1 MIEIVNVD
9 EIIASARRDLGL
21 PVGSEVDSAYWF
33 AGLRRLAG
41 QLCPCSP
48 RTLVSSMEGSHR
60 VFALDVPDLVGHL
73 EDCVDALVAVGDL
86 LEFHD
91 VTTLD
96 EKVKATWV
104 FAAPP
109 SFVMH
114 PSGAAYILGLAPD
127 DALPLPI
134 AWRERVVSR
143 GAVRVLEPLP
153 GEDIDASLKSIGFRS
168 LSLNAW
174 MRSPRPE
181 SAASLIA
188 GLDAKLAAL
197 GPAGHVPDLKVFD
210 GAKDT
215 RSYRARWVAP
225 SGQDG
230 NYIVRRPQA
239 YGADLWG
246 YASLERG
253 ELRKLVDFPVPGS
266 RYRGCDMAWRVQL
279 AIDALLKKPQ
289 RYRIVALDGAK
300 RFDMFFPLPDWARR
314 RLSTIG
320 QEVAPDKCLMSF
332 CLPLDSVRAEQA
344 FLKEYLFLEC
354 EE

>member
-1 MIEIVNVD
+1 MIEIAKMG
-9 EIIASARRDLGL
+9 EIIASARHDLGL
-21 PVGSEVDSAYWF
+21 PAGTEADSDYWF

-48 RTLVSSMEGSHR
+48 RTLVSSMTGSHR
-60 VFALDVPDLVGHL
+60 ALALDVPDLADRI
-73 EDCVDALVAVGDL
+73 EDYVDALVAVGDL
-86 LEFHD
+86 LEFRD
-91 VTTLD
+91 VSTLD
-96 EKVKATWV
+96 ENVKATWV

-127 DALPLPI
+127 EALPLPI
-134 AWRERVVSR
+134 AWKERVVAR
-143 GAVRVLEPLP
+143 GPTRLLEPLP
-153 GEDIDASLKSIGFRS
+153 GEDIEGVLKSSGLRP

-174 MRSPRPE
+174 MRHPKTE
-181 SAASLIA
+181 SATSLIS
-188 GLDAKLAAL
+188 GLDAKLAAQ
-197 GPAGHVPDLKVFD
+197 GPAGQVAGLRILDWT
-210 GAKDT
+210 KDT

-225 SGQDG
+225 ATQDG
-230 NYIVRRPQA
+230 NFIVRRPQA

-246 YASLERG
+246 YASLDRG

-266 RYRGCDMAWRVQL
+266 RYRGCDMAWRAQL
-279 AIDALLKKPQ
+279 AIDALLNRPQ
-289 RYRIVALDGAK
+289 RYRVVALDDTE
-300 RFDMFFPLPDWARR
+300 RFDLFFPLPDWARR

-320 QEVAPDKCLMSF
+320 REVTPEKCLMSF
-332 CLPLDSVRAEQA
+332 CLPLDAVVAEQT

>member
-1 MIEIVNVD
+1 MIEIVKMG
-9 EIIASARRDLGL
+9 EIIASARHDLGL
-21 PVGSEVDSAYWF
+21 PAGTEVDSAYWF

-48 RTLVSSMEGSHR
+48 RTLVSSMAGSHR
-60 VFALDVPDLVGHL
+60 ALALEMADLADQL

-114 PSGAAYILGLAPD
+114 PSGAAYILGMAPD

-134 AWRERVVSR
+134 AWRERVVTR
-143 GAVRVLEPLP
+143 GPARVLEPLP
-153 GEDIDASLKSIGFRS
+153 GEDLEGLLKSSGFWP

-174 MRSPRPE
+174 MRSPKPE
-181 SAASLIA
+181 SAASIIA
-188 GLDAKLAAL
+188 GLDAKLATL
-197 GPAGHVPDLKVFD
+197 GPAGHVPDLKIFD
-210 GAKDT
+210 WTKDT

-230 NYIVRRPQA
+230 YYIVRRPQA

-253 ELRKLVDFPVPGS
+253 EVRKLVDFPVPGS

-279 AIDALLKKPQ
+279 AIDALLNRPQ
-289 RYRIVALDGAK
+289 RYRVVALDGGR

-320 QEVAPDKCLMSF
+320 QEIASDKCLMSF
-332 CLPLDSVRAEQA
+332 SIPLNAVMAEQA
-344 FLKEYLFLEC
+344 FLKEYLFLES

>member
-1 MIEIVNVD
+1 MIEIVKLG
-9 EIIASARRDLGL
+9 EIIASARHDLGL
-21 PVGSEVDSAYWF
+21 PAGTEVDSAYWF

-48 RTLVSSMEGSHR
+48 RTLVSTMVRSHR
-60 VFALDVPDLVGHL
+60 ALALDLPDLAGHL

-96 EKVKATWV
+96 EQVKTTWV

-109 SFVMH
+109 SFIMH

-134 AWRERVVSR
+134 AWRERVVTR
-143 GAVRVLEPLP
+143 GPARVLAPLP
-153 GEDIDASLKSIGFRS
+153 GEDLDEALKSSGFRQ

-174 MRSPRPE
+174 MRSPKPE
-181 SAASLIA
+181 SAVSIIG
-188 GLDAKLAAL
+188 GLDAKLTAL
-197 GPAGHVPDLKVFD
+197 GPAGHVPDLKILD
-210 GAKDT
+210 WTKDT

-225 SGQDG
+225 SEHDG
-230 NYIVRRPQA
+230 NYVVRRPQA

-253 ELRKLVDFPVPGS
+253 EVTKLVDFPFPGS
-266 RYRGCDMAWRVQL
+266 RYRGCDIAWRAQL
-279 AIDALLKKPQ
+279 AIDTLLKKPQ
-289 RYRIVALDGAK
+289 RYRVVALDGAK
-300 RFDMFFPLPDWARR
+300 RFDLFSPLPGWARR

-320 QEVAPDKCLMSF
+320 HEIASDKCLMSF
-332 CLPLDSVRAEQA
+332 SIPLNAVMAEQT

>member
-1 MIEIVNVD
+1 MIEIVKMG
-9 EIIASARRDLGL
+9 EIIASARHDLGL
-21 PVGSEVDSAYWF
+21 PAGTEVDSAYWF

-48 RTLVSSMEGSHR
+48 RTLVSSMAGSHR
-60 VFALDVPDLVGHL
+60 ALALEMADLADQL
-73 EDCVDALVAVGDL
+73 EDYVDALVAVGDL

-96 EKVKATWV
+96 ENVKATWV

-114 PSGAAYILGLAPD
+114 PSGAAYILGMAPD

-134 AWRERVVSR
+134 AWRERVVTR
-143 GAVRVLEPLP
+143 GPARVLEPLP
-153 GEDIDASLKSIGFRS
+153 GEDLEGLLKSSGFRP

-174 MRSPRPE
+174 MRSPKPE
-181 SAASLIA
+181 SATSIIA
-188 GLDAKLAAL
+188 GLDAKLARL
-197 GPAGHVPDLKVFD
+197 GPAGLVPDLKIFD
-210 GAKDT
+210 WTKDT

-230 NYIVRRPQA
+230 YYIVRRPQA

-253 ELRKLVDFPVPGS
+253 EVRKLVDFPIPGS

-279 AIDALLKKPQ
+279 AIDALSNKPQ
-289 RYRIVALDGAK
+289 RYRVVSLDGGR

-320 QEVAPDKCLMSF
+320 QEIASDKCLMSF
-332 CLPLDSVRAEQA
+332 SIPLNAVMAEQA
-344 FLKEYLFLEC
+344 FLKEYLFLES